1 MKLPEEDSLREH
13 VRTEL
18 VAEFQLASE
27 LLDVGIRLFEK
38 DFAISSAN
46 VPGYDELWLCLG
58 VVAKSCRQYRAVGG
72 IVELGLGDVANS
84 NCRML
89 FETSLAAQ
97 FLMRPE
103 VNLRRGKKDLPE
115 LPGYLLTTEFRAKLY
130 LANDA
135 LSTAKVLR
143 EMAKD
148 GGLGTEDDEELIRR
162 AENHAQQQ
170 CDSIGFEW
178 TKRLKDSGSFSGL
191 KIFDLAESFDRLFV
205 YNALY
210 RSASMGIHGADA
222 RRSMNLEIED
232 GGAISF
238 RFPIRSDGVA
248 DSLLWASH
256 AFLDVLQ
263 IANLRF
269 GLGLEE
275 RTRSMRLRVQRM
287 KEG

>member
-1 MKLPEEDSLREH
+1 MKLPEENALREH

-18 VAEFQLASE
+18 NAEFQLASE
-27 LLDVGIRLFEK
+27 LLGVGVGLFAK
-38 DFAISSAN
+38 NFAINSESI
-46 VPGYDELWLCLG
+46 PGYDELCLCLG
-58 VVAKSCRQYRAVGG
+58 VIAKSCKQYRAVGG

-103 VNLRRGKKDLPE
+103 VNLRRGRKDVPE
-115 LPGYLLTTEFRAKLY
+115 IPGYPLTTEFRAKLY

-148 GGLGTEDDEELIRR
+148 GGLGTENDDELVRR
-162 AENHAQQQ
+162 AEHHAQQQ
-170 CDSIGFEW
+170 CDLIGADW
-178 TKRLKDSGSFSGL
+178 TKRLKNSGSFSGL
-191 KIFDLAESFDRLFV
+191 NIVDLAESFDRLFV

-210 RSASMGIHGADA
+210 RSASAGVHGADA

-238 RFPIRSDGVA
+238 HFPTRSDGVA
-248 DSLLWASH
+248 DSLVWASH

-263 IANLRF
+263 IASLRF
-269 GLGLEE
+269 GLGLDG
-275 RTRSMRLRVQRM
+275 RTQSMRLRIQRM
-287 KEG
+287 KKG